1 MSFVSSFE
9 EAVDDVVEFD
19 VVEVVDDIEA
29 LRVGKASS
37 CMLSKET
44 IDFDVLAGRCGGGL
58 GRVCRENL
66 RWSGCRCMG
75 MLLVGKAL
83 WP

>member
-9 EAVDDVVEFD
+9 EEVDVVDE
-19 VVEVVDDIEA
+19 IEA

-44 IDFDVLAGRCGGGL
+44 IDYLVVRDVVWWCFGGGSIDGGIGGL
-58 GRVCRENL
+58 
-66 RWSGCRCMG
+66 
-75 MLLVGKAL
+75 
-83 WP
+83 